1 MLLLQ
6 QEEEEELATTAGASL
21 SSIFPE
27 STNRGRVD
35 HDAPELEDA
44 FLAELMENTHHHDV
58 FLSPISDHV
67 PLSPTSN
74 LNDICNFALF
84 SPLIMQQDCEEE

>member
-1 MLLLQ
+1 MSLD
-6 QEEEEELATTAGASL
+6 ATDFATIAAASL

-27 STNRGRVD
+27 SANRGLVD
-35 HDAPELEDA
+35 HDALELEDA
-44 FLAELMENTHHHDV
+44 FLAELMESTHHHDV